1 MGMVFLALVLLLAL
15 QDPDHS
21 AEGIKALEAR
31 NYEAAISHFSS
42 AVKADPEDYA
52 ARFNLALAYSF
63 SGKDAEAI
71 TEYKKVLGLKPGLY
85 QALVNLGTVLLRQN
99 KPAEAVPFL
108 QAAVDAKP
116 AEARPHLLLGE
127 ALFSLGRFT
136 QAGQEYYA
144 ALTAEPQ
151 SAPAELGYARAL
163 VRQNQLA
170 QAEPH
175 FRRAIDLD
183 PELRDSLLELAEAHE
198 KTGAA
203 ENAIA
208 ILEQFPDNPGAR
220 ERLGYLLMNA
230 GRPKD
235 AIPHLEWA
243 AQKSPTAANRLALA
257 RAFRLNNEI
266 EKSLATV
273 AAAVE
278 AEPANIDLRMAYG
291 RELRDAR
298 RFSDAAQQFY
308 IVTKA
313 QPENVQ
319 AWNEFSAMLV
329 SLEQFGPAIA
339 ALDRIKELG
348 GETAGH
354 VYLRAIVL
362 DRVHDLKGAAAAYE
376 RYLQMSQGLNPN
388 EEFKAKQRLRIIK
401 RELEKR

>member
-21 AEGIKALEAR
+21 AEGLKALEAR
-31 NYEAAISHFSS
+31 NYEAAIGHFSS
-42 AVKADPEDYA
+42 VIKADPDDFA

-71 TEYKKVLGLKPGLY
+71 TEYKKVLELKPGLY
-85 QALVNLGTVLLRQN
+85 QALINLGTVLLRQN
-99 KPAEAVPFL
+99 RPADAVPHL
-108 QAAVDAKP
+108 QAAADAKP
-116 AEARPHLLLGE
+116 AEARPQLLLGD

-136 QAGQEYYA
+136 QAGQAYYA
-144 ALTAEPQ
+144 ALTADPR
-151 SAPAELGYARAL
+151 SATAELGYGRAL
-163 VRQNQLA
+163 VRQQQLA

-183 PELRDSLLELAEAHE
+183 PELRDSLLELAEGYE
-198 KTGAA
+198 KAGTA

-208 ILEQFPDNPGAR
+208 IYEQFPENAGAR
-220 ERLGYLLMNA
+220 ERLGYLLINA

-243 AQKSPTAANRLALA
+243 VQKSPTAANRLALA
-257 RAFRLNNEI
+257 RAFRRNNEI
-266 EKSLATV
+266 DKSIATV

-298 RFSDAAQQFY
+298 KFSEAAQQFY
-308 IVTKA
+308 VVTKA
-313 QPENVQ
+313 QPENVE

-329 SLEQFGPAIA
+329 SLEQFGPAIS

-354 VYLRAIVL
+354 VFLRAIVL

-376 RYLQMSQGLNPN
+376 RFLQMSQGLSPN

-401 RELEKR
+401 KELEKR